1 MNTILQKRIEEKS
14 KELGQMFFPDNM
26 NVFARPNW
34 EAGYIETACKEIAN
48 FALQNQWISVE
59 EALPEKEQYVLVA
72 VLDTIKN
79 EYNYGFDAVTDSTE
93 VVTDEH
99 GFRIWVD
106 TDRITHWIPIPELPK
121 GGEK

>member
-1 MNTILQKRIEEKS
+1 MNQILQQRIEEASVRYCQDKNYMLPLDTEPS
-14 KELGQMFFPDNM
+14 M
-26 NVFARPNW
+26 
-34 EAGYIETACKEIAN
+34 ETITAMDAFVKGTEW
-48 FALQNQWISVE
+48 LLEHMWISVD

-99 GFRIWVD
+99 GFRIWAD
-106 TDRITHWIPIPELPK
+106 TDRITHWMMIPELPK